1 MTARRAKIQ
10 IKPKIV
16 PGISKRDSNRNGTN
30 KTSNE
35 IPGEHSTLQESSSG
49 PSDTDKQSNTK
60 PIQQQSAF
68 SLRPK
73 TGLRGSVAPR
83 LHGSMDSMKHIPT
96 AAPGNVPSDPNSEA
110 AVSVATDQCSNSD
123 TTPSTV
129 VAADQSIN
137 ATPGNQVAELSTP
150 VVAPVKDSE
159 KQPDETIKGTL
170 TANILE
176 AENAENSSQVSSSVK
191 EVEKSPLTTENT
203 PKPAAKPVISRRSRF
218 SVQPK
223 IRTKVPNLS
232 GISSSPSKPAT
243 PSVLESQHVSSEV
256 QKASP
261 ATKNDEPKLQSKS
274 VSENND
280 MTELVG
286 EGIAQETRIDLSKP
300 NTDAVE
306 KIEKSVSNDKT
317 LSSSD
322 KPAVGATADGKSLA
336 NSGKTA
342 NDVVS
347 DNKTLPVSGKTLS
360 TASPEDKDLGSS
372 ETANDVTTDG
382 TNLPASGNTVTVSTS
397 DDKNIPSSGKTVADT
412 TSDSKAPLSNDKPT
426 TDAAS
431 GGTTLPSSGK
441 PVTDETSNDKTL
453 SNSNK
458 PTTITPQKV
467 ISRRSRFALQPKIG
481 ARPGNRPF
489 CTSSPQVK
497 PTVRFQD
504 LERKQQLPEHLQKL
518 SEEKTIGLST
528 VVVFQDGKECEVID
542 PTPLSAEPESSPS
555 PKSAT
560 SEICSSS
567 QVESLSPSVESGDV
581 TDSSSLSEKNKPI
594 PQIKSSDE
602 IAAAATN
609 VSKSQE
615 LETKS
620 PVSRRS
626 KFQVR
631 PKLGITKRPENTT
644 EECANQET
652 QKSTKI
658 LKPTISK
665 LPLTKAVKNLGTA
678 NSFTKLV
685 NSEPDGSSTDH
696 TPPKVPRIMK
706 DDSHVDNTK
715 QKDYPV
721 TLPKTVTKSRKTL
734 PLREKQKKPDLSEHP
749 ADKPPDRSK
758 MKMRDLIYWNPISSP
773 MKSPEKKTTRTIR
786 IGEEVPPKVPETQS
800 NENEPFAVPQVKI
813 GADGNIVINEE
824 SLVISNTQPSA
835 PICSETVDETDIYS
849 NYGSFRKYTPKS
861 KWSLKETKKFFLA
874 LSTVGT
880 DFSMMSNLFP
890 NKTRRDLKNKFKR
903 EERKNRWLIDKAIK
917 QQLHFDEHLFEDKSE
932 SEDEAD
938 EEEASAKKTKAAKIK
953 KNNKT
958 AAANTSKK
966 KQKKVCKK
974 DFIIESEAGSSPPQ
988 EVVMEEAVQDDIIII
1003 PEQEPYVSS
1012 TGNATGKKP
1021 NNVVQRAQQKNVG
1034 NNQTNAEEEVVGILM
1049 ELGRSG
1055 SVSTGEENA
1064 TTSVVDSSKTCP
1076 STITVGTPGSTGAV
1090 GGKEVAA
1097 TNQNATPS
1105 LLDNSADVVKDSS
1118 SLARTFL
1125 QQMGLNKH
1133 INTLQD
1139 EIVSITEAEIS
1150 NDNGTQK
1157 VILVEVRPK
1166 NQKQTVVHMY
1176 LVSPTIAPKTDAGQ
1190 NSSAG
1195 NPTNVNPGVPQM
1207 SVPALVTTTT
1217 LPPPPPPTSTLET
1230 AALPPPLV
1238 QRPVT
1243 TTLPP
1248 APAQMLATTL
1258 PPPAATQVT
1267 SMLPLPPTQTQ
1278 VTTTLPPPPP
1288 AQTQVTSL
1296 LLLPPGQTPVT
1307 STIPTPSTST
1317 LVTATL
1323 PPPPPAQK
1331 QATCM
1336 LPLPPGQT
1344 PVTST
1349 IPTPSTST
1357 LVTATLPPPPPPP
1370 AQTQVTSLLPLPP
1383 GQTPVTSTIPTPS
1396 TSTLV
1401 TATLPPPPPPAQ
1413 KQATCMLPLPP
1424 GQTPVTSTIPTPSM
1438 STLVTATL
1446 PPTVPTVVTSTLT
1459 TPPPVPIPI
1468 TPLLPTQTEVAA
1480 ATTTT
1485 TSSTVVTTNVTAET
1499 ASATVFAPSR

>member
-16 PGISKRDSNRNGTN
+16 PGISKRDPNRNGTN

-96 AAPGNVPSDPNSEA
+96 AAPGNAPSDPNSEA
-110 AVSVATDQCSNSD
+110 AVSVATDQCSSGG
-123 TTPSTV
+123 TTSSTV

-137 ATPGNQVAELSTP
+137 AAPGNQVAELSTP
-150 VVAPVKDSE
+150 VVAPVKDLE
-159 KQPDETIKGTL
+159 KQPDQAIEGTL

-191 EVEKSPLTTENT
+191 EVEKGPLTTGNT
-203 PKPAAKPVISRRSRF
+203 SKPAVKPVISRRSRF

-223 IRTKVPNLS
+223 IRTKVPNQS
-232 GISSSPSKPAT
+232 GGSSNPSKPAI
-243 PSVLESQHVSSEV
+243 PSVLENQHVSSEV

-261 ATKNDEPKLQSKS
+261 ATKNDEPKLHSKP

-280 MTELVG
+280 TTELV
-286 EGIAQETRIDLSKP
+286 EGITQETRIDLSKP
-300 NTDAVE
+300 NTDAVD
-306 KIEKSVSNDKT
+306 KIEKDVSNDKT

-322 KPAVGATADGKSLA
+322 KPAIGATADGKSLT

-342 NDVVS
+342 NDIVS
-347 DNKTLPVSGKTLS
+347 DNKTLPVSCKTLI
-360 TASPEDKDLGSS
+360 TASPDDKDLGSS
-372 ETANDVTTDG
+372 KTANDVTTDG
-382 TNLPASGNTVTVSTS
+382 TNLPASGNTVTVATS
-397 DDKNIPSSGKTVADT
+397 DKNIPSSGKTVADP
-412 TSDSKAPLSNDKPT
+412 TSDSKALLSNDKPT

-431 GGTTLPSSGK
+431 GGTTLPSPGK

-458 PTTITPQKV
+458 PTINTPQKV

-481 ARPGNRPF
+481 ARPGNRPY

-497 PTVRFQD
+497 PTVRFQE
-504 LERKQQLPEHLQKL
+504 LERKQQLPEHIKKL

-528 VVVFQDGKECEVID
+528 VVVFQDGKECELID
-542 PTPLSAEPESSPS
+542 PTPLSAEPEASPS

-567 QVESLSPSVESGDV
+567 QVESLSPSAESGDV
-581 TDSSSLSEKNKPI
+581 TDSSSLSEKNKLI

-602 IAAAATN
+602 IVAAATN

-644 EECANQET
+644 EECVNQET
-652 QKSTKI
+652 QKSTKN

-665 LPLTKAVKNLGTA
+665 LPSTKAVKSLGTA

-696 TPPKVPRIMK
+696 TPPKVPRTMK

-758 MKMRDLIYWNPISSP
+758 MKMRDLIYWNPVSSP

-786 IGEEVPPKVPETQS
+786 IGEETPPKVPETQS

-938 EEEASAKKTKAAKIK
+938 EEEASAKKTKQEKTAKIK

-958 AAANTSKK
+958 AAANTPKK

-974 DFIIESEAGSSPPQ
+974 DFII
-988 EVVMEEAVQDDIIII
+988 D
-1003 PEQEPYVSS
+1003 
-1012 TGNATGKKP
+1012 TGNETGKKP
-1021 NNVVQRAQQKNVG
+1021 NNVVQRAQQEKVS

-1055 SVSTGEENA
+1055 SMSTGEENA
-1064 TTSVVDSSKTCP
+1064 TTSAVDSSKTCP
-1076 STITVGTPGSTGAV
+1076 STITEETPESTKAV
-1090 GGKEVAA
+1090 GGKEIPA
-1097 TNQNATPS
+1097 TNQNATPN
-1105 LLDNSADVVKDSS
+1105 LVDNSAEVVKDSS

-1176 LVSPTIAPKTDAGQ
+1176 LVSPTMASKTDASQ
-1190 NSSAG
+1190 NSSAE
-1195 NPTNVNPGVPQM
+1195 NPANVNSGVPQM

-1230 AALPPPLV
+1230 AALPPTLV
-1238 QRPVT
+1238 QAQVT
-1243 TTLPP
+1243 STLPP
-1248 APAQMLATTL
+1248 PPAQILATTL
-1258 PPPAATQVT
+1258 PPPAPTQVT
-1267 SMLPLPPTQTQ
+1267 SVLPLPPTQTQ
-1278 VTTTLPPPPP
+1278 ITTTLPPPLP
-1288 AQTQVTSL
+1288 AQTQV
-1296 LLLPPGQTPVT
+1296 
-1307 STIPTPSTST
+1307 
-1317 LVTATL
+1317 
-1323 PPPPPAQK
+1323 
-1331 QATCM
+1331 TCM

-1344 PVTST
+1344 LVTST
-1349 IPTPSTST
+1349 IPTPST
-1357 LVTATLPPPPPPP
+1357 
-1370 AQTQVTSLLPLPP
+1370 
-1383 GQTPVTSTIPTPS
+1383 
-1396 TSTLV
+1396 
-1401 TATLPPPPPPAQ
+1401 
-1413 KQATCMLPLPP
+1413 
-1424 GQTPVTSTIPTPSM
+1424 

-1459 TPPPVPIPI
+1459 TPPSAPKLI
-1468 TPLLPTQTEVAA
+1468 TPLLPTQTEA
-1480 ATTTT
+1480 TT
-1485 TSSTVVTTNVTAET
+1485 TSSTAITTNVTAET
-1499 ASATVFAPSR
+1499 ASATVFAP

>member
-1 MTARRAKIQ
+1 MKAHIKTISPADLSAAAAAASSSSEHPPISVSGTQIILASATLPTSLDAKIGNIIPLDTFTRVTTEYLHHIPPHIKQKFVRLLPSEKPGFVLKFAKKNKMSSVMLFCKDNSSSYWLYKFLEENGVSAALFNGNVFAEERKDIYQKFMNQDFSILVSTDIASRGLDTTHVQTVMNYDFPHFVSDYIHRVGRVGRLGSNATSEVISLVAHKYEVEIVWLLEMAARKMTQIHNVNANIKRKLFFFWVHLAGFSYTTLRDVKPKEQEANENSTKPPWWKRINLGENKYRNGIALLCISVGYLVLFISIIYPRRAVKQLWLLKGGRAVKIDTFGYKSHYVAPLDSISFDNPLHWMACSKDYSGQ
-10 IKPKIV
+10 SSSSQRSIQRDGNGQEHVEIKPKIV

-30 KTSNE
+30 KPSNE

-176 AENAENSSQVSSSVK
+176 AENAENSSQVSASVK
-191 EVEKSPLTTENT
+191 EVEKGPLTTENT

-232 GISSSPSKPAT
+232 GVSSSPSKPAI

-280 MTELVG
+280 TTELVG

-322 KPAVGATADGKSLA
+322 KPAVGATADGKSLT

-347 DNKTLPVSGKTLS
+347 DNKTLSVSGKTLT

-372 ETANDVTTDG
+372 SSSSKTADDVTTDG
-382 TNLPASGNTVTVSTS
+382 TNLPAGGNTVTVATS
-397 DDKNIPSSGKTVADT
+397 DDKTIPSSGKTVADT

-431 GGTTLPSSGK
+431 GVTTLPSSGK

-458 PTTITPQKV
+458 PTTVTPQKV

-542 PTPLSAEPESSPS
+542 PTPLSAEPEASPS

-581 TDSSSLSEKNKPI
+581 TDSASLSEKNKPI

-602 IAAAATN
+602 IVAAAATN

-715 QKDYPV
+715 QKDYLV

-861 KWSLKETKKFFLA
+861 KWSLKEIF
-874 LSTVGT
+874 
-880 DFSMMSNLFP
+880 
-890 NKTRRDLKNKFKR
+890 
-903 EERKNRWLIDKAIK
+903 
-917 QQLHFDEHLFEDKSE
+917 
-932 SEDEAD
+932 
-938 EEEASAKKTKAAKIK
+938 
-953 KNNKT
+953 
-958 AAANTSKK
+958 
-966 KQKKVCKK
+966 
-974 DFIIESEAGSSPPQ
+974 
-988 EVVMEEAVQDDIIII
+988 
-1003 PEQEPYVSS
+1003 
-1012 TGNATGKKP
+1012 
-1021 NNVVQRAQQKNVG
+1021 
-1034 NNQTNAEEEVVGILM
+1034 
-1049 ELGRSG
+1049 
-1055 SVSTGEENA
+1055 
-1064 TTSVVDSSKTCP
+1064 
-1076 STITVGTPGSTGAV
+1076 PGS
-1090 GGKEVAA
+1090 KYSW
-1097 TNQNATPS
+1097 N
-1105 LLDNSADVVKDSS
+1105 
-1118 SLARTFL
+1118 
-1125 QQMGLNKH
+1125 
-1133 INTLQD
+1133 
-1139 EIVSITEAEIS
+1139 
-1150 NDNGTQK
+1150 
-1157 VILVEVRPK
+1157 
-1166 NQKQTVVHMY
+1166 
-1176 LVSPTIAPKTDAGQ
+1176 
-1190 NSSAG
+1190 
-1195 NPTNVNPGVPQM
+1195 
-1207 SVPALVTTTT
+1207 
-1217 LPPPPPPTSTLET
+1217 
-1230 AALPPPLV
+1230 
-1238 QRPVT
+1238 
-1243 TTLPP
+1243 
-1248 APAQMLATTL
+1248 
-1258 PPPAATQVT
+1258 
-1267 SMLPLPPTQTQ
+1267 
-1278 VTTTLPPPPP
+1278 
-1288 AQTQVTSL
+1288 
-1296 LLLPPGQTPVT
+1296 
-1307 STIPTPSTST
+1307 
-1317 LVTATL
+1317 
-1323 PPPPPAQK
+1323 
-1331 QATCM
+1331 
-1336 LPLPPGQT
+1336 
-1344 PVTST
+1344 
-1349 IPTPSTST
+1349 
-1357 LVTATLPPPPPPP
+1357 
-1370 AQTQVTSLLPLPP
+1370 
-1383 GQTPVTSTIPTPS
+1383 
-1396 TSTLV
+1396 
-1401 TATLPPPPPPAQ
+1401 
-1413 KQATCMLPLPP
+1413 
-1424 GQTPVTSTIPTPSM
+1424 
-1438 STLVTATL
+1438 
-1446 PPTVPTVVTSTLT
+1446 
-1459 TPPPVPIPI
+1459 
-1468 TPLLPTQTEVAA
+1468 
-1480 ATTTT
+1480 
-1485 TSSTVVTTNVTAET
+1485 
-1499 ASATVFAPSR
+1499 